1 MPITGRA
8 GRACQATGLPTEEL
22 GTPQSS
28 ESAGATHLSVTEGFV
43 LVANYAGGTVASLP
57 ILADGSLGPA
67 VSVHAH
73 PAAGAGK
80 HARQDSAHP
89 HAITLGKIQRFLC

>member
-1 MPITGRA
+1 MENRLE
-8 GRACQATGLPTEEL
+8 R
-22 GTPQSS
+22 
-28 ESAGATHLSVTEGFV
+28 HLSVTEGFV

-89 HAITLGKIQRFLC
+89 HAITLGKARRFLLESRLGAFGNQLGCASDRKRRRSG